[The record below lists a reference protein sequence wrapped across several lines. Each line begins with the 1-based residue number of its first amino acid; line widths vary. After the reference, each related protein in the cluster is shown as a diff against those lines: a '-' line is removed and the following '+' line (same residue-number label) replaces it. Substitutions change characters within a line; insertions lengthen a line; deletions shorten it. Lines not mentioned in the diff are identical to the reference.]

1 MEASRSAIV
10 LSPADRVETL
20 LFELAG
26 QRFAVPLSGVIE
38 LTRACALQSLPN
50 APGLVLGVLNLRG
63 AIVPVLDLRRRFG
76 LPETALD
83 VSDCFVFAQV
93 AERRVALRVDR
104 LLGIESLVAIPISEA
119 PNLPVSLEYLSGVA
133 AVADGVV
140 LIYDLSTFLS
150 EAEAALLND
159 ALPLTPHPSEHRP

>member
-1 MEASRSAIV
+1 METSRSAIV
-10 LSPADRVETL
+10 VSAEDKLETL

-76 LPETALD
+76 LPETALE
-83 VSDCFVFAQV
+83 VSDYFVFAQV

-104 LLGIESLVAIPISEA
+104 LLGIELLAAVPISEA

-150 EAEAALLND
+150 EAESALLD
-159 ALPLTPHPSEHRP
+159 EALPHGAQPIEHWP